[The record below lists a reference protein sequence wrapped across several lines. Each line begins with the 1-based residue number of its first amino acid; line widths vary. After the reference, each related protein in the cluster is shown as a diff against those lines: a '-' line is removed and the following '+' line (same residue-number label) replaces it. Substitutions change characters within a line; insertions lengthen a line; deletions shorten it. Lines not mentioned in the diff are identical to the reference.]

1 MTNAGRQHVPV
12 LEEEALEALQVR
24 EDGRYLD
31 ATLGRAGHARRI
43 LSLLGTHGHLIALD
57 RDSAAIDASR
67 SVFQEDERVTLRQG
81 CFADINTL
89 FQGEQLDG
97 ILLDLGVSS
106 PQLDDP
112 GRGFSFMN
120 EGRLDMRMDRGRGE
134 SAADWLATVEKKE
147 LAMVIR
153 RLGEERFSSR
163 IAAAIVSAR
172 DESTIETTTQLAA
185 LIEQAVPRRDRFKH
199 PATRT
204 FQAIRMHINQE
215 LEQLTQVLP
224 GALELLKAGGRLV
237 VISFHSLEDRIV
249 KRFIRHH
256 ARGDDFPRNAPVSA
270 DMLRP
275 RLQAVGKKI
284 RASDEES
291 ARNPRSRSASMRVA
305 ERTEAPLV

>member
-1 MTNAGRQHVPV
+1 
-12 LEEEALEALQVR
+12 
-24 EDGRYLD
+24 
-31 ATLGRAGHARRI
+31 
-43 LSLLGTHGHLIALD
+43 
-57 RDSAAIDASR
+57 
-67 SVFQEDERVTLRQG
+67 
-81 CFADINTL
+81 
-89 FQGEQLDG
+89 
-97 ILLDLGVSS
+97 
-106 PQLDDP
+106 
-112 GRGFSFMN
+112 MN
-120 EGRLDMRMDRGRGE
+120 EGRLDMRMDRSSGE
-134 SAADWLATVEKKE
+134 SAAEWLASVEKKE
-147 LAMVIR
+147 LGMVIR

-163 IAAAIVSAR
+163 IAAAIVAAR
-172 DESTIETTTQLAA
+172 DETTIETTTQLAA
-185 LIEQAVPRRDRFKH
+185 LIEQAIPRRDRFKH

-275 RLQAVGKKI
+275 RLHAVGKKI

-291 ARNPRSRSASMRVA
+291 ARNPRSRSAIMRVA